1 MPRDYKV
8 YAEDILESIRRIQE
22 YTRGLS
28 LDGLKKDTKTL
39 DAVVRNLEVIGE
51 AAGNIP
57 EQVRLAHAAVDWKN
71 VVGLRNILAH
81 EYFGI
86 DADIIWDI
94 IQNKL
99 GGLKESVQRTL
110 DA

>member
-8 YAEDILESIRRIQE
+8 YAEDILESIRRIHE

-28 LDGLKKDTKTL
+28 LDGLKKDLRTL

-51 AAGNIP
+51 AARNIP
-57 EQVRLAHAAVDWKN
+57 DQVRIAHSAVDWKN
-71 VVGLRNILAH
+71 VIGLRNILAH

-99 GGLKESVQRTL
+99 AGLRESVQRIL
-110 DA
+110 DT